1 MRKTNKWQGGLLLLS
16 SSFFTH
22 LHAQPM
28 PVYVAPF
35 TVAPHV
41 RSEVNQWHLGRD
53 AWRYQ
58 SADNK
63 RFTLG
68 SHRPVFG
75 SGLST
80 ATLGGVSIAASEA
93 AQSEKWRYGAAW
105 GKVDN
110 TVGKTALDYGAGV
123 GRVWLG
129 LNMSSQWAVDGL
141 YQRAEQYEQYGLG
154 TSYQNEGLGIWD
166 FTVTQSQR
174 VDEKG
179 WRYQGRYGVSLSDN
193 LQMRWSHES
202 YAGNFVPV
210 TKLQQKTS
218 LSTRYTQA
226 VALDWQ
232 TSQLGKVG
240 ASYATQQ
247 QDRGERD
254 QRFGLSQQFW
264 YSPNLRIDIDAQ
276 RERYSGD
283 YNMKLRFSVPLF

>member
-1 MRKTNKWQGGLLLLS
+1 MKTKYWLGGLLLGS
-16 SSFFTH
+16 SAMSQ
-22 LHAQPM
+22 LLAQPM
-28 PVYVAPF
+28 SAFQAPF
-35 TVAPHV
+35 SVAPHV
-41 RSEVNQWHLGRD
+41 RSEVTRWHLGRD

-68 SHRPVFG
+68 SHRPVFV

-80 ATLGGVSIAASEA
+80 ATLGGVSINATETT
-93 AQSEKWRYGAAW
+93 QTEQWRYGAAW

-110 TVGKTALDYGAGV
+110 TVGDTQLDYGAGV

-129 LNMSSQWAVDGL
+129 MNMSSQWVLDGL
-141 YQRAEQYEQYGLG
+141 YQRAEGYEQYGLG
-154 TSYQNEGLGIWD
+154 TSYQDEGLGAWD
-166 FTVTQSQR
+166 FTVTQSQQ
-174 VDEKG
+174 DDHKG
-179 WRYQGRYGVSLSDN
+179 WRYQGGYGVSLSDS
-193 LQMRWSHES
+193 LKIRWSHEA
-202 YAGNFVPV
+202 YTEAFVPV
-210 TKLQQKTS
+210 TKLHQQTNAS
-218 LSTRYTQA
+218 ARHSQA
-226 VALDWQ
+226 LALDWQ
-232 TSQLGKVG
+232 SGRLGQIG

-247 QDRGERD
+247 QRHGDKD